1 MRTVKL
7 IKVEPGAN
15 NNKYYDMVENGDT
28 IICKF
33 GRVGAS
39 EQTASYPSRKWN
51 EKYNEKLRKG
61 YKDVT
66 ELYSTVAKS
75 LEYKPISDTEV
86 NSIVN
91 KLLSFTNTHV
101 KSNYT
106 VTSDCVTKQQIDDAQ
121 GLLNELSFMARK
133 DSIAV
138 EDFNH
143 KLLELFHTIPRRM
156 GKVSDYIVNSN
167 LLNSEIIESAK
178 KIITNEQD
186 TLDSMA
192 TKVSMNVVDSVEN
205 PEQTLLDVI
214 GISMRAVDSKE
225 EKMIKSLLGEIK
237 DKYSKAF
244 YVSNNFSEKAFTKDI
259 KNVEMLFHGSR
270 NENFISIMKTGLL
283 IRPSSAV
290 YSGSMFS
297 DGIYFADKA
306 KKSLGYTSL
315 RGSYWANGSQST
327 GYMAIFEVALGNQK
341 HIYKHDSSCYRITHD
356 GLLKDKFNSVFA
368 HGGADLVNNEF
379 IVYHPS
385 QCKIKYLVELR

>member
-15 NNKYYDMVENGDT
+15 NNKYYDMVDDGTT
-28 IICKF
+28 IHCKF

-66 ELYSTVAKS
+66 DLYATVAKS
-75 LEYKPISDTEV
+75 LEYKPISDQEV

-106 VTSDCVTKQQIDDAQ
+106 VSSDSVTKQQIDDAQ
-121 GLLNELSFMARK
+121 GLLNELSFMAIK
-133 DSIAV
+133 DSITV

-143 KLLELFHTIPRRM
+143 KLLALFHTIPRRM
-156 GKVSDYIVNSN
+156 GKVSDYIVNAN

-192 TKVSMNVVDSVEN
+192 TKVSMNVVDDVEN

-214 GISMRAVDSKE
+214 GISMNPVSKKE
-225 EKMIKSLLGEIK
+225 ETMLKKLLGEIS

-244 YVSNNFSEKAFTKDI
+244 SVTNAKTQGLFLGDMPNKEL
-259 KNVEMLFHGSR
+259 LFHGSR
-270 NENFISIMKTGLL
+270 NENFISILKTGLL

-290 YSGSMFS
+290 YSGSMFGDS
-297 DGIYFADKA
+297 LYFADKA

-315 RGSYWANGSQST
+315 RGSYWAHGSQNT
-327 GYMAIFEVALGNQK
+327 GYMAVFDVALGNQK
-341 HIYKHDSSCYRITHD
+341 HIYKHTSDCYRLSHD
-356 GLLKDKFNSVFA
+356 VLKKEGFDSVFA
-368 HGGADLVNNEF
+368 HGGADLVNNEKM
-379 IVYHPS
+379 VYHPS
-385 QCKIKYLVELR
+385 QCTIRYLVELN